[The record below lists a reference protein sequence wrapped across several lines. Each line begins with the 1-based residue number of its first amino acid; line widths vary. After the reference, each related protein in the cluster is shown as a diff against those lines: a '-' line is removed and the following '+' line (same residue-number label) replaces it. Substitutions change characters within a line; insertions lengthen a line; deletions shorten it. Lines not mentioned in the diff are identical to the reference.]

1 MNESIKN
8 ALLETSSTETNLSSE
23 LEDKNKTFDKDDIVW

>member
-8 ALLETSSTETNLSSE
+8 AMLETSTTEANLSSE
-23 LEDKNKTFDKDDIVW
+23 IDDKNKTFDKDDIVW